1 MASGPA
7 LPVTRL
13 AIGCLEP
20 FLPSNTHSGAFEL
33 ARNLLLAGVGR
44 PEDWERSKGDPVAFM
59 LQTVEHTAADL
70 NRKAIDAVAHT
81 DILFGTSPY
90 VSSWHEKEYEDPG
103 RVFLAVE
110 ATHISIVFLRPT
122 LELLGKAHP
131 RLPATFYWMLL
142 EGMASWIL
150 CYDESA
156 CETFY
161 EWSMESYAE
170 AKENGEEG
178 LEKPQS
184 IANAKGPWLAKRFKP
199 LPSPKIG
206 AAIESLKTGSRARRI
221 LEAARRLQALS
232 KARERKRPY
241 YDVWDEYY
249 PNGSFSVPL
258 TILAFHEQDLVCQA
272 FQSDEEDWM
281 RFCPA
286 AMCWRSKNEVRRSFR
301 RCRSGSAKSR
311 DPAVWRSEADSIC
324 VRTRAVPRSGRR
336 RALPRCGQ
344 ASQHGFPTHD
354 GPWAGPRDGAGDPA
368 GDGRDANAGG
378 DSVVGAGHRPA
389 DVLFG
394 DFGRQ
399 NAEW

>member
-7 LPVTRL
+7 LPVPRL
-13 AIGCLEP
+13 AVGCLEP

-59 LQTVEHTAADL
+59 LRTVEHTAAAF

-90 VSSWHEKEYEDPG
+90 ISSWHEKEYEDPG

-131 RLPATFYWMLL
+131 RLPATFYRMLL
-142 EGMASWIL
+142 EGMACWIL

-170 AKENGEEG
+170 AKENGEES
-178 LEKPQS
+178 LEKPQT
-184 IANAKGPWLAKRFKP
+184 IENAKGPWLAKRFKP
-199 LPSPKIG
+199 LPSPRIG
-206 AAIESLKTGSRARRI
+206 AAIEFLKAGSRARRI

-241 YDVWDEYY
+241 CDVWDEYY
-249 PNGSFSVPL
+249 PNGTFSVPL

-281 RFCPA
+281 NGGEQQGPA
-286 AMCWRSKNEVRRSFR
+286 FAIAFSPNDRESIINGFEDLRHFLRMM
-301 RCRSGSAKSR
+301 
-311 DPAVWRSEADSIC
+311 EAL
-324 VRTRAVPRSGRR
+324 GELL
-336 RALPRCGQ
+336 ALLPGC
-344 ASQHGFPTHD
+344 
-354 GPWAGPRDGAGDPA
+354 
-368 GDGRDANAGG
+368 
-378 DSVVGAGHRPA
+378 
-389 DVLFG
+389 DVLEE
-394 DFGRQ
+394 Q
-399 NAEW
+399 K

>member
-7 LPVTRL
+7 LPVPRL
-13 AIGCLEP
+13 SVGCLEP

-59 LQTVEHTAADL
+59 LRTVEHTAAAF

-90 VSSWHEKEYEDPG
+90 VSSWQEKEYEDPG

-110 ATHISIVFLRPT
+110 ATHISIVYLRPT
-122 LELLGKAHP
+122 LELLGKTHP
-131 RLPATFYWMLL
+131 RLPATFYQMLL

-184 IANAKGPWLAKRFKP
+184 IADAKGPWLAKRFKP
-199 LPSPKIG
+199 LPSSRIG

-232 KARERKRPY
+232 KVRERKRPY
-241 YDVWDEYY
+241 CDVWDEYY

-281 RFCPA
+281 NGGEQQGPA
-286 AMCWRSKNEVRRSFR
+286 FAIAFSPNDRESIV
-301 RCRSGSAKSR
+301 SGFEDLR
-311 DPAVWRSEADSIC
+311 HFLRMMEALGELL
-324 VRTRAVPRSGRR
+324 VL
-336 RALPRCGQ
+336 LPGC
-344 ASQHGFPTHD
+344 
-354 GPWAGPRDGAGDPA
+354 
-368 GDGRDANAGG
+368 
-378 DSVVGAGHRPA
+378 
-389 DVLFG
+389 DVLEE
-394 DFGRQ
+394 Q
-399 NAEW
+399 K